1 MLEAPNMAYASTQE
15 PNLATIVA
23 RPGRQGR
30 VDKGESCK
38 VTYFGPWLVFLNY
51 FFVFFLQI
59 YSDPQVR

>member
-38 VTYFGPWLVFLNY
+38 VTYFGP
-51 FFVFFLQI
+51 
-59 YSDPQVR
+59 